1 MTQEQPRA
9 VPRRWV
15 VAAVGTVALLF
26 VLLVGGW
33 LLGTHV
39 RTTGTNSVAPRYPL
53 PALAPGHRLCV
64 ANLDLP
70 KNTNALR
77 LGLAGGPQ
85 PVPVKLRLVAAG
97 QTRIA
102 HAEAPPGRYDTVFHF
117 ARFDHDTTGTAC
129 LTAAATLPSGAGQP
143 LGDGTEGVALYD
155 GKPQG
160 LITVAYLH
168 YPSRNLLSALPAG
181 ARHAALFR
189 AGFVGAWTYWLLA
202 LAVLGC
208 WIAGIRVMLRS
219 LA

>member
-1 MTQEQPRA
+1 VSQQTPA
-9 VPRRWV
+9 VSRRWV

-53 PALAPGHRLCV
+53 PALAPGHRLCL

-70 KNTNALR
+70 KDTNALR
-77 LGLAGGPQ
+77 LGLAGGTQ
-85 PVPVKLRLVAAG
+85 PVPATLRLRAG
-97 QTRIA
+97 GAIRVA
-102 HAEAPPGRYDTVFHF
+102 HADAPPGRYDTVFHF
-117 ARFDHDTTGTAC
+117 ARFAHDTTGSAC
-129 LTAAATLPSGAGQP
+129 LTATATLPSGAGQP
-143 LGDGTEGVALYD
+143 LGDGAEAVELID

-160 LITVAYLH
+160 LMTVTYLH

-202 LAVLGC
+202 LAVLLC
-208 WIAGIRVMLRS
+208 WVAGIRVMLRS
-219 LA
+219 VA